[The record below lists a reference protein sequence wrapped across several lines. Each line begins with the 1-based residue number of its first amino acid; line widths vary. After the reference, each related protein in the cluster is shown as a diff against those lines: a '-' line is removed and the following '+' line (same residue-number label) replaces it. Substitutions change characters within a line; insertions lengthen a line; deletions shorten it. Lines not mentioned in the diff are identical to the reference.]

1 MRNATAA
8 WKRSLSLALAM
19 TSTTPIRID
28 FRNIAWLA
36 IALTLVAAP
45 HVQRLPAWVML
56 LAAILALWRLYIGS
70 RRLPLPRK
78 VLIIGVVAIAALGVF
93 LNYRTLFG
101 RDAGVA
107 LLVVMLALKLLEAES
122 RRDALLLIFLCYFL
136 IITNFLYSQTI
147 TTGLYMIGCLWV
159 ITAAMIACNHTSP
172 QPAPRH
178 QIRAAALML
187 AQSAPVML
195 ALFLLFPRA
204 TGPLWRLPQD
214 AHAGVSGLSDS
225 MAPGSV
231 SQLTLSDAVAFRVEF
246 KSSAPPTR
254 NMYWR
259 GPVLWDFDGRTWTVP
274 NAFLRGKPKL
284 EPLSPP
290 VEYAVTVEPH
300 NQRWLFALDLP
311 DAAPTR
317 AATTSDFQLRSP
329 TPVTH
334 RLRYEARSFLE
345 YRTGAGEN
353 SHVLQRALRLPES
366 ANPRTVQFAKD
377 LRGKHA
383 SDTALISAVLLMLR
397 NEKFYY
403 TLEPPPLGQ
412 HAVDEFLFDTR
423 AGFCEHYASA
433 FAVLMRAAG
442 IPARIVTG
450 YQGGERNPFGEYFIV
465 RQAEAHAW
473 TEVWLADEG
482 WVRVDPTA
490 AVSPL
495 RIQSGIAAAVSRSEP
510 LPFLVRGDY
519 PLLRQLQFS
528 WDSLANQWNQWV
540 LGYNPERQRWV
551 LSRVGIDDATWRTLG
566 FALIGATALIMLV
579 LAPLMLR
586 TLRAQVSDP
595 VKLAYARFC
604 RKLTRR
610 GMARTP
616 SEGPLHYAARLVRM
630 RPDLAPHVETIT
642 HLYVALR
649 YAPDP
654 GTASLRELEQRV
666 RQFSV

>member
-1 MRNATAA
+1 
-8 WKRSLSLALAM
+8 M
-19 TSTTPIRID
+19 TSVTALRID

-36 IALTLVAAP
+36 AALILVAAP
-45 HVQRLPAWVML
+45 HVQRLPVWVMI
-56 LAAILALWRLYIGS
+56 LAAMLALWRLYIGS
-70 RRLPLPRK
+70 KRLPLPHK
-78 VLIIGVVAIAALGVF
+78 ALIIAVVIVAAFGIF

-107 LLVVMLALKLLEAES
+107 LLIVMLALKLLEAES
-122 RRDALLLIFLCYFL
+122 RRDALLLIFMGYFL

-147 TTGLYMIGCLWV
+147 LTALYMVGCLWF
-159 ITAAMIACNHTSP
+159 ITAAMIACNHTPS
-172 QPAPRH
+172 QPDYRH
-178 QIRAAALML
+178 QLRAAGLML
-187 AQSAPVML
+187 AQSAPLML

-214 AHAGVSGLSDS
+214 AHAGVSGLSDTMS
-225 MAPGSV
+225 PGSV

-246 KSSAPPTR
+246 KSSPPPTR
-254 NMYWR
+254 SMYWR

-274 NAFLRGKPKL
+274 SAFLRGKPKL

-290 VEYAVTVEPH
+290 IEYAVTVEPH

-311 DAAPTR
+311 DAALTR

-345 YRTGAGEN
+345 YRTGAAEN
-353 SHVLQRALRLPES
+353 PQALQRALRLPET

-377 LRGKHA
+377 LRRKHA

-423 AGFCEHYASA
+423 AGFCEYYASA

-465 RQAEAHAW
+465 RQADAHAW

-510 LPFLVRGDY
+510 LPFFVRGDY
-519 PLLRQLQFS
+519 PLLRQLQFT

-566 FALIGATALIMLV
+566 LALVAATVLIMLA
-579 LAPLMLR
+579 LTPLMLR
-586 TLRAQVSDP
+586 TLRAQANDP
-595 VKLAYARFC
+595 VRRAYSIFC
-604 RKLTRR
+604 AKLTRI
-610 GMARTP
+610 GMPCKPT
-616 SEGPLHYAARLVRM
+616 EGPLRYAERLCRA
-630 RPDLAPHVETIT
+630 RPDIGSDVEGIT
-642 HLYVALR
+642 RLYVALR
-649 YAPDP
+649 YAPHP

-666 RQFSV
+666 RQFSVGAPRIKPVGSAEA